1 MKFLSSEKAVSEVIG
16 YAIILGMSIT
26 GVAMIVLV
34 GVPSI
39 YKLQDMSTVRNVEQ
53 TFTMSG
59 SQASGTL
66 LGDAPQRVVNIN
78 PGGGVVTVEPNRTGM
93 ESYIVVKSANGTFN
107 VTVPMGKVKYNYG
120 DRIIGYEGGGIWSKY
135 PSGGSVMISPPE
147 FHFDGRTLTFAVL
160 TVNGNTTF
168 GGKGTAAV
176 TFKKNS
182 TMVLFPNT
190 TIDKNRTNPLNFSD
204 SGKVYVNVTSEF
216 YDAWADYA
224 RSLSYTSIR
233 TDPTNRTASIELKVV
248 PSTMGGSTVITNPI
262 SFPGLDPANPAP
274 LDNFSFKLIP
284 PGKKVGGNMKYDKL
298 DWDMRAKSGN
308 KTLIYYFK
316 SVGDWKDGNKVDLSI
331 GYLDTDLSSNDKGE
345 TWVGSGMYTI
355 KSDYYIYVNLLS
367 NSTSLLYDEK
377 EVGSTNSEHCK
388 VNDVE
393 KVHGTADP
401 DYSWNGLDYS
411 WNDLIITP
419 SNANNTQ
426 LLSNITQHYFWEM
439 AQSGGIFFTQCAPSD
454 EDKHGPDLTNS
465 SMIVNYSVS
474 GDLTF
479 MHISNNIADVDIN

>member
-1 MKFLSSEKAVSEVIG
+1 MKLLSSEKAVSEVVG
-16 YAIILGMSIT
+16 YAIILGISIT

-39 YKLQDMSTVRNVEQ
+39 YKLQDMSIVRNVEQ

-107 VTVPMGKVKYNYG
+107 ITVPMGKVKYNYG

-135 PSGGSVMISPPE
+135 PSGGSVMVSPPE
-147 FHFDGRTLTFAVL
+147 FHFDGRTLTFSVL

-190 TIDKNRTNPLNFSD
+190 TIDKNRTNPLNFSN
-204 SGKVYVNVTSEF
+204 SGKIYVNVTSEF

-233 TDPTNRTASIELKVV
+233 TDSTNRTASIELRVV
-248 PSTMGGSTVITNPI
+248 PSTLGGSTVITNPI
-262 SFPGLDPANPAP
+262 GFPGLDPANPAP

-284 PGKKVGGNMKYDKL
+284 PGKKVGNNMKYDKL
-298 DWDMRAKSGN
+298 NWDMRARSGN

-316 SVGDWKDGNKVDLSI
+316 SDDWKVDNKVDLLI
-331 GYLDTDLSSNDKGE
+331 GYLDTDLSPEGNGE
-345 TWVGSGMYTI
+345 TWVGSSLYTI
-355 KSDYYIYVNLLS
+355 QSDYYIYVNLLS
-367 NSTSLLYDEK
+367 NSTNILYKSD
-377 EVGSTNSEHCK
+377 EVGSTNSENCK
-388 VNDVE
+388 LNGVS
-393 KVHGTADP
+393 KVHGIANP
-401 DYSWNGLDYS
+401 DYSWDNLT
-411 WNDLIITP
+411 ITET
-419 SNANNTQ
+419 NANNTQ
-426 LLSNITQHYFWEM
+426 PLSNITQHYFWEM
-439 AQSGGIFFTQCAPSD
+439 AQSGSIFFTQCAPSGD
-454 EDKHGPDLTNS
+454 DKHGPDLTNS
-465 SMIVNYSVS
+465 SMVVNYSVT

-479 MHISNNIADVDIN
+479 LHISNSIADVSIN